1 MRSLSCRYLLGM
13 FLGSEGQGP
22 LFVQIRLEIYLDG
35 LVLAYHISFPATL
48 SASDLR
54 KAPFACNCPAG

>member
-1 MRSLSCRYLLGM
+1 M

-22 LFVQIRLEIYLDG
+22 LFVQIRLEIYLEG

-54 KAPFACNCPAG
+54 KAPFAYNCPAG

>member
-1 MRSLSCRYLLGM
+1 MQSLSCRYLPGT

-22 LFVQIRLEIYLDG
+22 FVQIRLETYLYR
-35 LVLAYHISFPATL
+35 LVIAYSIAFPATL

-54 KAPFACNCPAG
+54 KAPFACISPTG